1 MELPPEKKPS
11 LEDLFN
17 SKRYDQPNLEF
28 WENFQDEFRSKALT
42 SVVKSN
48 NSLKSAMKYS
58 SCFVILAM
66 FANIAK
72 ITKQELYFIALFK
85 ELLLF
90 TTEVNAL
97 ERNSS

>member
-66 FANIAK
+66 FAV
-72 ITKQELYFIALFK
+72 
-85 ELLLF
+85 LLLNTF
-90 TTEVNAL
+90 NPDNFKLQDSIQNGEVY
-97 ERNSS
+97 ESVVKHK